1 MHSGMICFSI
11 YNLSL
16 LIQTKK
22 NSFHAYALIINIGIY
37 HDYKIIIKSVDLE
50 IRYAPL
56 FIMLTHNDNILTS
69 LSYHSNLI
77 GHWYPHL
84 NTDFFTLNINTHYMP
99 ETTIIRLEIRYKPLL
114 CSKKYKYFLFDQMLL
129 SPTCKPINALFTLL
143 TNYTIENLMISFET
157 TT

>member
-22 NSFHAYALIINIGIY
+22 NSFHAYELIINIGLY
-37 HDYKIIIKSVDLE
+37 HDYKIIIKSVVTLE
-50 IRYAPL
+50 IRYTFL
-56 FIMLTHNDNILTS
+56 FITLTHNDNILTS

-84 NTDFFTLNINTHYMP
+84 NTYFFTLNINTHYMP

-143 TNYTIENLMISFET
+143 TN
-157 TT
+157 

>member
-22 NSFHAYALIINIGIY
+22 NSFRAYGLIINIGIY
-37 HDYKIIIKSVDLE
+37 HDYKIIIKFVVYL
-50 IRYAPL
+50 RYNPL
-56 FIMLTHNDNILTS
+56 FITLTHNSNILTS

-143 TNYTIENLMISFET
+143 TN
-157 TT
+157 

>member
-37 HDYKIIIKSVDLE
+37 HDYKIIIKSVVT
-50 IRYAPL
+50 L
-56 FIMLTHNDNILTS
+56 FFTTLTHNINILTS

>member
-22 NSFHAYALIINIGIY
+22 NSFHAYALIINIILVY
-37 HDYKIIIKSVDLE
+37 IMITKLSSN
-50 IRYAPL
+50 PL
-56 FIMLTHNDNILTS
+56 YNINTWYFNILTS

-84 NTDFFTLNINTHYMP
+84 NTDFFILNINTHYMP

-143 TNYTIENLMISFET
+143 TN
-157 TT
+157 

>member
-22 NSFHAYALIINIGIY
+22 NSFHAYALIINIILVY
-37 HDYKIIIKSVDLE
+37 IMITKLSSN
-50 IRYAPL
+50 PL
-56 FIMLTHNDNILTS
+56 YNINTWYFNILTS

-143 TNYTIENLMISFET
+143 TN
-157 TT
+157 

>member
-22 NSFHAYALIINIGIY
+22 NSFHAYALIINIILVY
-37 HDYKIIIKSVDLE
+37 IMITKLSSNPL
-50 IRYAPL
+50 YAPL

-84 NTDFFTLNINTHYMP
+84 NTDFFILNINTHYMP

-143 TNYTIENLMISFET
+143 TN
-157 TT
+157 